1 MIWYKFHL
9 GDYITH
15 TTHLS
20 DAEDLAYRRLLDLY
34 YMSEK
39 QIPLNTESVSR
50 KIRIDLDITEAIL
63 DEFFERTDE
72 GYFNS
77 RCDAEI
83 ARYNKQVETNRSLG
97 KKGGRPKKTETVT
110 KRNPKLTPTE
120 EDKDINTISSV
131 APTTSRFNDFWS
143 VWPSSKRK
151 VAKTACEAKW
161 KRLALDPLADKII
174 ASVTRLRA
182 SEQWLTGFDPA
193 PLTYLNQKR
202 WEDDSES
209 DSVNGSGFSR
219 RVI

>member
-34 YMSEK
+34 YMSETE
-39 QIPLNTESVSR
+39 IPLNTELVAR
-50 KIRIDLDITEAIL
+50 KIRLDLDITESVL
-63 DEFFERTDE
+63 GEFFEKTE
-72 GYFNS
+72 TGYFNH

-83 ARYNKQVETNRSLG
+83 ARYNKQVENNRSLG
-97 KKGGRPKKTETVT
+97 KRGGRPKKTES
-110 KRNPKLTPTE
+110 KSNQNRKLTLTE
-120 EDKDINTISSV
+120 EEKEINTISSQ
-131 APTTSRFNDFWS
+131 ATKSRFDDFWA
-143 VWPSSKRK
+143 VWPPSKRK
-151 VAKTACEAKW
+151 VAKSACEAKW
-161 KRLALDPLADKII
+161 KRQALDPLADKII

-182 SEQWLTGFDPA
+182 SEQWLSGFDPA

-202 WEDDSES
+202 WEDDSETN
-209 DSVNGSGFSR
+209 SVNGSVFAR